1 MDSFDAGGTSVR
13 VIDRGLV
20 SWLFHVYTFVLQ
32 KFFVSYFYTLT
43 IKNFQKNKKKS
54 ELAKLTRI
62 TLIFTKYLYEF
73 IVFSFITKIY
83 S

>member
-43 IKNFQKNKKKS
+43 IKNFQKNKKKNPS
-54 ELAKLTRI
+54 
-62 TLIFTKYLYEF
+62 
-73 IVFSFITKIY
+73 
-83 S
+83 